1 MQDSSISQFR
11 VIRIAIVLGMTL
23 CRPAGAQ
30 NPSPA
35 SSPRAL
41 TIKVRPDDAATRE
54 GFERFYNNDYDAAI
68 RDFEED
74 QKAHPDDP
82 FAANHLLQAV
92 LLRELDREGALSAR
106 LYMGGE
112 FLHVERQTV
121 DPQVR
126 ARIEELTGQALSL
139 TERRL
144 KSRPDDAD
152 ALYARGVT
160 RALYATYEGLVEKA
174 WFSALR
180 SALGAYH
187 DHKHVA
193 ELSPN
198 NSDAKLVIGVYNYI
212 VAALPV
218 YEKIPAFLLTV
229 NGSKSKGIDD
239 VRQAANA
246 GGETAVDAQTALS
259 MFLAREHRYPE
270 ALSLM
275 EELYRAFP
283 HNFHFGLN
291 EADLLRM
298 SNDLPAAVAA
308 YRKLIALGRQG
319 TFPHARLTKAAY
331 GLGESLHAQGEF
343 SAAANAFESADQMSD
358 GDRAQAVQAKLS
370 AGKMYDL
377 MGNREIAIK
386 KYTEVIAMGN
396 DSTEAEEA
404 RRLLKNPFRDR

>member
-1 MQDSSISQFR
+1 MQGTSISQ
-11 VIRIAIVLGMTL
+11 IRFISFAIVFCMAL

-30 NPSPA
+30 NASPA
-35 SSPRAL
+35 NSTRPL
-41 TIKVRPDDAATRE
+41 TLKFHPDDGVTSE
-54 GFERFYNNDYDAAI
+54 GFERFYNSDYDAAI
-68 RDFEED
+68 RDFEQA

-92 LLRELDREGALSAR
+92 LLRELEREGALSSQ
-106 LYMGGE
+106 LYMGAD
-112 FLHVERQTV
+112 FLHVERQPV

-139 TERRL
+139 AERRL
-144 KSRPDDAD
+144 RSHPGDAD

-160 RALYATYEGLVEKA
+160 RALAATYEGLVEKA

-198 NSDAKLVIGVYNYI
+198 YSDADLVIGVYNYI
-212 VAALPV
+212 VAALPL
-218 YEKIPAFLLTV
+218 YEKIPVFLLTV
-229 NGSKSKGIDD
+229 NASKSKGIDY

-246 GGETAVDAQTALS
+246 GGETAVDAKTALS
-259 MFLAREHRYPE
+259 MFLAREHQYSE

-298 SNDLPAAVAA
+298 SNDLPAAVGA
-308 YRKLIALGRQG
+308 YRNLIALGQQG
-319 TFPHARLTKAAY
+319 AFPHARLMRAAY
-331 GLGESLHAQGEF
+331 GLGECLHSQGDF
-343 SAAANAFESADQMSD
+343 DAAANAFESADQMSD
-358 GDRAQAVQAKLS
+358 GDRARAVQAKLS
-370 AGKMYDL
+370 AGEMYDL
-377 MGNREIAIK
+377 MGKREPAVK
-386 KYTEVIAMGN
+386 KYAEVIAMGG
-396 DSTEAEEA
+396 DSAEAQEA
-404 RRLLKNPFRDR
+404 RRLLKNPFRER

>member
-1 MQDSSISQFR
+1 MQDSSISQ
-11 VIRIAIVLGMTL
+11 IRILSIAIVLCMGL
-23 CRPAGAQ
+23 CRRVGAQ
-30 NPSPA
+30 NASPA
-35 SSPRAL
+35 SSPRPL
-41 TIKVRPDDAATRE
+41 TLNVRPDDTVTHE
-54 GFERFYNNDYDAAI
+54 GFERFYNSDYDAAI
-68 RDFEED
+68 RDFEEV

-82 FAANHLLQAV
+82 FATNHLLQAV
-92 LLRELDREGALSAR
+92 LLRELDREGALSSR
-106 LYMGGE
+106 LYMSAE
-112 FLHVERQTV
+112 FLHIERQAV

-126 ARIEELTGQALSL
+126 ARIEELTEQALSL
-139 TERRL
+139 AERRL
-144 KSRPDDAD
+144 KSKPDDAG
-152 ALYARGVT
+152 ALYARGVA
-160 RALYATYEGLVEKA
+160 RALSATYEGLVEKV

-180 SALGAYH
+180 NALGAYH

-198 NSDAKLVIGVYNYI
+198 NSDAKLVIGVYKYI
-212 VAALPV
+212 VAALPF

-246 GGETAVDAQTALS
+246 GGETAVDAKTALS
-259 MFLAREHRYPE
+259 MFLAREQRYSE

-291 EADLLRM
+291 EADLLRA
-298 SNDLPAAVAA
+298 SSDLPAAVAA
-308 YRKLIALGRQG
+308 YRKLIALGQQG
-319 TFPHARLTKAAY
+319 AFPHARLTQAAY
-331 GLGESLHAQGEF
+331 GLGESLRSQGDF
-343 SAAANAFESADQMSD
+343 SAAANAFESADQLSD
-358 GDRAQAVQAKLS
+358 GNRAQAVQAKLS

-396 DSTEAEEA
+396 DSAEAEEA
-404 RRLLKNPFRDR
+404 RRLLKNPFHDR